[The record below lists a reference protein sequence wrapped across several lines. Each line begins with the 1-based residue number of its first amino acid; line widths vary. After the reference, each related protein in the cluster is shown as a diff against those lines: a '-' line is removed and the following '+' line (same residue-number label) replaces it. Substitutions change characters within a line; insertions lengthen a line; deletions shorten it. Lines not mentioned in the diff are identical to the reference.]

1 MDAKKILKKMDYIPR
16 WLWYVGS
23 LFVAPPIS
31 TLAVWLT
38 FHILGKMAKEQEE
51 QEAAGYGTY
60 QTAEAFHPEGTV
72 RGDGYE
78 VRTAGAREAKK
89 TWAEERP
96 AHSYDPIDPDAGVD
110 EVLRQGR
117 EAMQRIREANDAIPD
132 PVLSS
137 KIDSI
142 ENSCDA
148 ILDMLEQR
156 PELLPQLRTFL
167 RYYLPTTLKLLDAR
181 ARLDDAGTPKGR
193 EVRRRIGVAMDQ
205 IDRAFRNQ
213 IESLEEYRFV
223 DLESEMDV
231 LTDMLRAD
239 GLLDE
244 EEEKEKPLAMG
255 GH

>member
-1 MDAKKILKKMDYIPR
+1 MNARKILKKMDYIPR
-16 WLWYVGS
+16 WIWYVGS
-23 LFVAPPIS
+23 LIAFPPVGPLVVY
-31 TLAVWLT
+31 LAFRV
-38 FHILGKMAKEQEE
+38 LGKIAQEQEE
-51 QEAAGYGTY
+51 REAGAAG
-60 QTAEAFHPEGTV
+60 AFQKAQSSRSEGTV

-78 VRTAGAREAKK
+78 VRTADTRESKK
-89 TWAEERP
+89 AWEEKR
-96 AHSYDPIDPDAGVD
+96 ASYEPIDPDAGVE

-117 EAMQRIREANDAIPD
+117 DAMRRIHEANDAIPD
-132 PVLSS
+132 PILTS
-137 KIDSI
+137 KINSI
-142 ENSCDA
+142 ENSCRA

-181 ARLDDAGTPKGR
+181 ARLDDAGTSKGR

-244 EEEKEKPLAMG
+244 DEEQTPLASG